1 MRLRWRGRTP
11 RAPQV
16 EWIPVAWTRNQPEAD
31 MLVDIL
37 RQSQI
42 PSYARRHGSADVP
55 EMMAAGPH
63 VVMVPAGLALE
74 AHALIDPVPDEDG
87 SAG

>member
-1 MRLRWRGRTP
+1 
-11 RAPQV
+11 
-16 EWIPVAWTRNQPEAD
+16 

-37 RQSQI
+37 RQADI

-63 VVMVPAGLALE
+63 VVMVPEDLALH
-74 AHALIDPVPDEDG
+74 AHALVDPIGEDPT
-87 SAG
+87 